1 MSIEGLADVLI
12 ASRCGTHSLGLVYE
26 FLLNTVG
33 SPKEARAHFVR
44 FLSGELPPRLLK
56 EAQLW
61 ISEEQGL
68 ETPGSIEDA
77 MATEHAGDASCVSQ
91 ALSNSW
97 HEPVHASW

>member
-61 ISEEQGL
+61 ISEEQGWENSGINRRRHGNSTRGRCVL
-68 ETPGSIEDA
+68 RFTGSK
-77 MATEHAGDASCVSQ
+77 Q
-91 ALSNSW
+91 
-97 HEPVHASW
+97 